1 MARLAVISLVVGAL
15 ALPAALA
22 PVEANAASCS
32 SRKATGTVLGG
43 LGGALVGNAISDGGG
58 GLIVGGV
65 GGALIGRQI
74 GKSGCRKRVTTTYYD
89 SGPRAARAAQ
99 PAPVQTVYYD
109 HMGNPVA
116 RGEVRNGTFQTVS
129 TGSNAACRTETRS
142 YYDERGRLT
151 ERPVQICAR

>member
-1 MARLAVISLVVGAL
+1 MARLVVVGLVIGAL
-15 ALPAALA
+15 VLPAALA

-32 SRKATGTVLGG
+32 SRKATGTILGG

-74 GKSGCRKRVTTTYYD
+74 GKSGCRKRVTATYYD
-89 SGPRAARAAQ
+89 RGAPRVAASRPQ
-99 PAPVQTVYYD
+99 PVQTVYYD
-109 HMGNPVA
+109 HLGNPVA

-142 YYDERGRLT
+142 FYDERGRLT

>member
-1 MARLAVISLVVGAL
+1 MARVVVIGLVVGAL

-74 GKSGCRKRVTTTYYD
+74 GKSGCRKRVATTYYE
-89 SGPRAARAAQ
+89 SAPRTSAPRPQ
-99 PAPVQTVYYD
+99 PVQTVYYD

-116 RGEVRNGTFQTVS
+116 RGEVRNGAFQTVS
-129 TGSNAACRTETRS
+129 TSTNAACRTETRS
-142 YYDERGRLT
+142 FYDERGRLT